1 MLTMSL
7 PDTLT
12 TLLTVFASC
21 FTQPTFG
28 TFQALVAGFL
38 AQPGPRTVTGMLVG
52 ARLAGRRHHD
62 LGYRFFASAR
72 WSADQLGLVL
82 LDLIT
87 MRLLGPEEAVILA
100 VDDTLWRRTGRK
112 LHGAAWH
119 HDGAGPGRHR
129 PAWGHRWVVVGVIL
143 NLPLLDRAVC
153 LPILARLWIPG
164 DPDRTPLQLARELLN
179 LAVARLGGRPVHLV
193 GDAAYIGKPL
203 QGLPAHVTV
212 TARLRCDAALYTPA
226 PPPTGRPGR
235 PRVKGDRLPE
245 PIVLAAMTRY
255 RWTAVRVRCYGK
267 TLDRE
272 VLALRCLWYGA
283 LGAQPVQVVL
293 SRPVGACDGY
303 ELALVTTDLAATP
316 RVIIERYATRWSAE
330 QAFLDA
336 RHLVGVGQAR
346 TRTRRS
352 VERLVPFGL
361 CCLSVAICWYARHG
375 HPAHDLAAHRARAL
389 VSHQAHR
396 LGRRHARRAA
406 PRPAGRPISTRSP
419 RPAHPRPI
427 PRRPAHRT
435 RLRRITPETR
445 VHLRVPETPAYRLTC
460 EGAAPGGPGTG
471 CWSDQLRCYGSVEN
485 PLLLVEVNGPSPGPP
500 GWC

>member
-1 MLTMSL
+1 
-7 PDTLT
+7 
-12 TLLTVFASC
+12 
-21 FTQPTFG
+21 
-28 TFQALVAGFL
+28 
-38 AQPGPRTVTGMLVG
+38 MLVG
-52 ARLAGRRHHD
+52 AGLAGRRHHD
-62 LGYRFFASAR
+62 LAYRFFASAR

-87 MRLLGPEEAVILA
+87 QTLVPPGAPIVLA
-100 VDDTLWRRTGRK
+100 TDDTLWRRTGRK
-112 LHGAAWH
+112 LYGTAWH
-119 HDGAGPGRHR
+119 HDGGGPGRRHR

-143 NLPLLDRAVC
+143 NLPFLDRAVC

-212 TARLRCDAALYTPA
+212 TARLRCDAALYQPA
-226 PPPTGRPGR
+226 PPRTGRPGR

-245 PIVLAAMTRY
+245 LIVLAAMSCY
-255 RWTAVRVRCYGK
+255 RWTPVRVRCYGK

-283 LGAQPVQVVL
+283 LGSQPVQVVL

-316 RVIIERYATRWSAE
+316 AAVIERYANRWSAE

-346 TRTRRS
+346 TRTKRS

-375 HPAHDLAAHRARAL
+375 HPAHDLAAHRARAPWYRHKHA
-389 VSHQAHR
+389 VSVADM
-396 LGRRHARRAA
+396 LAALRRA
-406 PRPAGRPISTRSP
+406 
-419 RPAHPRPI
+419 
-427 PRRPAHRT
+427 
-435 RLRRITPETR
+435 L
-445 VHLRVPETPAYRLTC
+445 L
-460 EGAAPGGPGTG
+460 AAPYQRGHPDRHTL
-471 CWSDQLRCYGSVEN
+471 DLF
-485 PLLLVEVNGPSPGPP
+485 PDALLTALDSAA
-500 GWC
+500 